1 MKISPAGLILCV
13 YFIANIYFG
22 LDFYISGTLGGD
34 FVGKP
39 IKNGNIFLYAYLGEI
54 FLMLVFFSLLYLIS
68 KLSHKNT
75 TPQSAGLNGALASKF
90 NDSFVSTVV
99 FFVQITF
106 LIYSIMTGVGRLADD
121 YYNATV
127 DNPIKYFFTFFNADY
142 LFLAYYSVTKK
153 KSRFNLLIYLVSNL
167 FRGWIAGALLNVF
180 LLYLIKNHTERKISI
195 KKILVLFL
203 LFVFL
208 APSLYYV
215 KYVTRGA
222 QQDISLNAVSS
233 YYGSDVRDKITNAV
247 FERFQHISETYSCV
261 NDISILRAGY
271 EEGLFVPFYLDNFLK
286 KPLMNVFGIKSDRT
300 ITQYAAEEIL
310 VKKPGNIHVGILTW
324 VLIEP
329 LLTVGYIIYIVA
341 CFILMCLFLRRLA
354 NELIWPISVWAS
366 TIFAMHG
373 WFSAFFML
381 IWSYFLIYMLSKVRS
396 KFR

>member
-13 YFIANIYFG
+13 YFIANLYFG

-39 IKNGNIFLYAYLGEI
+39 IENENVFLYAYSGEI
-54 FLMLVFFSLLYLIS
+54 FSMLIFFSLLYLIS
-68 KLSHKNT
+68 KFSYKNT
-75 TPQSAGLNGALASKF
+75 TYHSAGLNGALASKF
-90 NDSFVSTVV
+90 NDSFVSIVI
-99 FFVQITF
+99 FFVQIAF
-106 LIYSIMTGVGRLADD
+106 LIYSFMTGVGRLADD

-153 KSRFNLLIYLVSNL
+153 KSKFNLLIYLVSNL

-180 LLYLIKNHTERKISI
+180 LLYLIKNYSGRKISI
-195 KKILVLFL
+195 KKILILFL
-203 LFVFL
+203 FFVLL

-222 QQDISLNAVSS
+222 QQDISLDAVSS
-233 YYGSDVRDKITNAV
+233 YYTSDVRNKITNAV

-261 NDISILRAGY
+261 NEISILRAGY
-271 EEGLFVPFYLDNFLK
+271 EDGQFVPFYLDNFLK

-329 LLTVGYIIYIVA
+329 LLTIGYILYIVTG
-341 CFILMCLFLRRLA
+341 FILLCLLLRSLA

-366 TIFAMHG
+366 AMFAMHG

-381 IWSYFLIYMLSKVRS
+381 IWSYFLIYILSKVRS
-396 KFR
+396 KIR